1 MTSFQEAPRAPLYLP
16 TIDAY
21 DQWAPYYDTDGNFL
35 QILDSHLLDELLPRW
50 LASLPPSPKV
60 VDLGCGTGRNTVRLL
75 SVDGAEVIGLDL
87 SPNMLEV
94 ARRRCSEVSSTLEAS
109 LGTPKASVVD
119 FALFDILHFESSYA
133 GDSNQA
139 SNETTIQKGVAK
151 TSDPVYDRVQLR
163 DSTDA
168 ILSTLVLEHVPLR
181 AFFAYCAHVLRPGG
195 SLLVTNMAED
205 MGRVSQAGFKDP
217 ETGVKIRPTSF
228 THGIEETVKEACTH
242 GFAIQGDV
250 QERDVRLEDIE
261 TLGLGERG
269 KKWIGVKVC
278 E

>member
-1 MTSFQEAPRAPLYLP
+1 MTSSQEAPRAPLYLP

-21 DQWAPYYDTDGNFL
+21 DLWAPHYDTDGNFL
-35 QILDSHLLDELLPRW
+35 QILDSHLLDDLLPRW

-60 VDLGCGTGRNTVRLL
+60 IDLGCGTGRNSVRLL
-75 SVDGAEVIGLDL
+75 SIDGAEVMGLDL
-87 SPNMLEV
+87 SPKMLEI
-94 ARRRCSEVSSTLEAS
+94 AHGRCSQALSTLAAS
-109 LGTPKASVVD
+109 PGTPKASAVD
-119 FALFDILHFESSYA
+119 FALFDILNFESSYA
-133 GDSNQA
+133 GDSNQS
-139 SNETTIQKGVAK
+139 SNKGTAK
-151 TSDPVYDRVQLR
+151 TSDPIYDKVRMK
-163 DSTDA
+163 DSVDA

-181 AFFAYCAHVLRPGG
+181 VFFAYCAHVLRPGG

-228 THGIEETVKEACTH
+228 THGIEETLQEAYTY
-242 GFAIQGDV
+242 GFTTQGDV

>member
-1 MTSFQEAPRAPLYLP
+1 MGSSQEAPRAPLYLP

-21 DQWAPYYDTDGNFL
+21 DLWAPHYDTDGNFL
-35 QILDSHLLDELLPRW
+35 QMLDSHLLEDFLPRW
-50 LASLPPSPKV
+50 LASVPPSPKII
-60 VDLGCGTGRNTVRLL
+60 DLGCGTGRTTVRLL
-75 SVDGAEVIGLDL
+75 SIDGAEVTGLDL
-87 SPNMLEV
+87 SPKMLEV
-94 ARRRCSEVSSTLEAS
+94 ARGRCSQALSALAAS
-109 LGTPKASVVD
+109 PGTPKASAVD
-119 FALFDILHFESSYA
+119 FALFDILNFESSH
-133 GDSNQA
+133 GGGSNQS
-139 SNETTIQKGVAK
+139 SNEVTIQKRVAK
-151 TSDPVYDRVQLR
+151 TSDPVFNRVQLR
-163 DSTDA
+163 DSIDA

-195 SLLVTNMAED
+195 SLLLTNMAED

-228 THGIEETVKEACTH
+228 THGIEETVKEAYTY
-242 GFAIQGDV
+242 GFTVQGDV
-250 QERDVRLEDIE
+250 QERDVRSEDIE